1 MIYDCFMFLNELDLL
16 EIRLGELYDFVDKFV
31 LVETNYTHQGNKK
44 PYYYDENKS
53 RFSDFNDKII
63 HLKIDYKSHLYK
75 SDDTQNH
82 YLPPWVNDHN
92 QRNMIMRGLEE
103 CNYSDWILM
112 SDVDEI
118 PHRHIIQWVYE
129 GKDIKDTYHGK
140 IGVMQMR
147 HHWYHLNTYLP
158 LKIWYGTRICR
169 YSMLSDFS
177 IVDIRGD
184 LHPFEDRR
192 IDIGSP
198 QGPSGEEIIMIENA
212 GNHFTWQISAEN
224 MLKKWHSFA
233 RVTEEY
239 EPFKDL
245 TDEERLSYIKERIE
259 KGIPLFHDGEW
270 TGHQKKMITVP
281 IDNPYYPDYIKNN
294 PNRFKHMIKEI

>member
-1 MIYDCFMFLNELDLL
+1 MFLNELDLL

-129 GKDIKDTYHGK
+129 GKDIKDTYHG
-140 IGVMQMR
+140 
-147 HHWYHLNTYLP
+147 
-158 LKIWYGTRICR
+158 
-169 YSMLSDFS
+169 
-177 IVDIRGD
+177 
-184 LHPFEDRR
+184 
-192 IDIGSP
+192 
-198 QGPSGEEIIMIENA
+198 
-212 GNHFTWQISAEN
+212 
-224 MLKKWHSFA
+224 
-233 RVTEEY
+233 
-239 EPFKDL
+239 
-245 TDEERLSYIKERIE
+245 
-259 KGIPLFHDGEW
+259 
-270 TGHQKKMITVP
+270 
-281 IDNPYYPDYIKNN
+281 
-294 PNRFKHMIKEI
+294 